1 MRGDPSTRSSR
12 PVTPGAAALLVLPAG
27 GGGNDGVRV
36 DLAARRFPI
45 AEKRPRRQPKTGGPT
60 RRCGWIAV
68 GVASVLLGTGCGQKG
83 GGELHARR
91 AVLQREVEGL
101 RETAARMERGE
112 PVLAPHDLA
121 IGVSDQTVQ
130 DMLAPQLPFEAEAS
144 GFAVSM
150 SEAELRF
157 RGAPGIT
164 LRGRIHPVEHPDL
177 VGEVRAIGT
186 LDDIAVDPGSA
197 TLRARVVIDHLDL
210 VQMAGL
216 ESFVPAGA
224 TDELARTLR
233 HAFEGQIPAIQIPV
247 RIEPAVEFPSVTE
260 GPVRLQ
266 GASMP
271 LAVAVSRVFAGQG
284 TLWIGVSVEPGEL
297 VRQGSA
303 PPEPGLAEAV
313 GDVDLEEGPDGA
325 AGGPKKASGGPGGGR

>member
-1 MRGDPSTRSSR
+1 
-12 PVTPGAAALLVLPAG
+12 VT
-27 GGGNDGVRV
+27 
-36 DLAARRFPI
+36 
-45 AEKRPRRQPKTGGPT
+45 KRY
-60 RRCGWIAV
+60 GWIMV
-68 GVASVLLGTGCGQKG
+68 GLAPVLLATACGQKG

-91 AVLQREVEGL
+91 TVLEREVEGL
-101 RETAARMERGE
+101 REMAERLDRGD
-112 PVLAPHDLA
+112 PVLPPHDLA

-130 DMLAPQLPFEAEAS
+130 DMLAPQLPFEAEAG
-144 GFAVSM
+144 GFSVSM
-150 SEAELRF
+150 SEAELTF

-164 LRGRIHPVEHPDL
+164 LRGSIHPVGHPDL

-186 LDDIAVDPGSA
+186 LDDIAVDPASG
-197 TLRARVVIDHLDL
+197 TLRAKVVIGHLDL

-216 ESFVPAGA
+216 GSFVPAGA

-233 HAFEGQIPAIQIPV
+233 HAFEGRIPPIQIPV

-271 LAVAVSRVFAGQG
+271 LAVGVSRVFAGQG

-303 PPEPGLAEAV
+303 PPEPELAETDA
-313 GDVDLEEGPDGA
+313 DVNIEERPDGD
-325 AGGPKKASGGPGGGR
+325 AGQTKKASRGPGGGR

>member
-1 MRGDPSTRSSR
+1 MP
-12 PVTPGAAALLVLPAG
+12 TPAALIGVPAG
-27 GGGNDGVRV
+27 GGGNHGARV
-36 DLAARRFPI
+36 DLAASGLPI
-45 AEKRPRRQPKTGGPT
+45 AGKRLRRQTKKGGTT

-68 GVASVLLGTGCGQKG
+68 GLASVLLGTGCGQKG

-91 AVLQREVEGL
+91 ALLEREVEGL

-130 DMLAPQLPFEAEAS
+130 EMLAPQLPFEAEAS

-150 SEAELRF
+150 SEAELTF

-164 LRGRIHPVEHPDL
+164 LRGSIRPAEHPDL

-186 LDDIAVDPGSA
+186 LDDIAVDPASG

-233 HAFEGQIPAIQIPV
+233 HAFEGKIPAIQIPV

-271 LAVAVSRVFAGQG
+271 LAVGVSRVFAGQG

-303 PPEPGLAEAV
+303 PPEPELAETDA
-313 GDVDLEEGPDGA
+313 DVDLEERLDGA
-325 AGGPKKASGGPGGGR
+325 AGRRKKASGGPGGGR